1 MKYILSFICLI
12 SLQVSLSQQSSQ
24 ALEKTIKKLS
34 NKAINIATSNQ
45 DSAYYYFKQSI
56 KVAASNKHWNY
67 AMDSYF
73 EMYNTAFY
81 HNNFTKRQSTLFTI
95 DSLYNSQKNYF
106 NTLEN
111 SLKYKNHI
119 NFYYG
124 FYYYRLN
131 NYEAAKNRF
140 QKIIDN
146 TANADNSQLLKNKT
160 FLSVAYSYVAK
171 MNTDEGKYALSKALY
186 DKNIRFLKTIDSTNN
201 DLIYSNYNLLAE
213 VLKKE
218 NKHKQ
223 SNSYFLKFL
232 NYYDNK
238 GGSNNIMSSC
248 FNIAKNYIQLKKIDS
263 AKFYLKKA
271 KQYLDINHMYNVNY
285 YKLYSEIYDNEN
297 NYEKA
302 LNELNKALDFYKK
315 KATRSYKN
323 NQYIAITN
331 SDIGELHQKYDD
343 PNKAINHYNIAIN
356 LFQNDSIKSSINQ
369 INLLK
374 TLKLKAITLNNL
386 NNPIETIN
394 TVNYAISILDKL
406 RPTFRYN
413 DDKLFFIENAFPLF
427 ESGIEACFALDS
439 KSNNNSYIDQAFL
452 YAEKSK
458 SVLLLEALLSSKA
471 TSYANIPKNIIEE
484 GDVLK
489 YKITTL
495 EKKLNV
501 NKTETLKEELT
512 NLKLE
517 HTNYVKRLESNY
529 KNYFNLK
536 YNSKGISLKKTQQ
549 LLSKKD
555 MLISY
560 FYGENAIYAFGIT
573 KNTKQLKRIT
583 LDYNFND
590 SVKLTYKMLS
600 NPKSNLEL
608 LRKNLESLHDKII
621 APINKL
627 NQNLI
632 IVADGLLNY
641 IPFAALIDN
650 KSNYLLEKHNI
661 SYINSATLLQQLQA
675 KKSNNGKLLAFAPS
689 FNNSNLLALP
699 NNLKEAKDC
708 ADYFKGQVLGHDN
721 ATLQNFNTKS
731 TNYSIL
737 HLATHAVFNDEAPEF
752 SFLAFTTKNRQ
763 SGYLYTKDLYNL
775 KLNANLVTLSACES
789 GIGDLKRGEGL
800 LSLARGFYFSG
811 AQSISSTLWKI
822 NDASSAALM
831 SDFYK
836 NLSNGQPKDLAL
848 QQAKLTFV
856 KQNKDNALSHPY
868 YWSAFVISGN
878 TEPLTSTHYW
888 LWIIAG
894 ILLIVILGILLKKKN
909 S

>member
-12 SLQVSLSQQSSQ
+12 SFQVSLSQQSSQ
-24 ALEKTIKKLS
+24 ASEKTIKKLS

-56 KVAASNKHWNY
+56 KVAAINKHWNY
-67 AMDSYF
+67 VMDNYF
-73 EMYNTAFY
+73 EIYNTAFY

-95 DSLYNSQKNYF
+95 DSLYNSQQNYF

-439 KSNNNSYIDQAFL
+439 KNNNNIYIDQAFL

-471 TSYANIPKNIIEE
+471 TNYANIPKNIIEE

-517 HTNYVKRLESNY
+517 HTNYIKRLESNY

-536 YNSKGISLKKTQQ
+536 YNSKGISLIKTQQ

-560 FYGENAIYAFGIT
+560 FYGEKAIYAFGIT

-590 SVKLTYKMLS
+590 SLKLTYKMLS
-600 NPKSNLEL
+600 NPKSNLKL
-608 LRKNLESLHDKII
+608 LKKNLESLHDKIV

-641 IPFAALIDN
+641 IPFAALIDK

-689 FNNSNLLALP
+689 FNNSNLLELP

-708 ADYFKGQVLGHDN
+708 ADYFKGQVLSHDN

-752 SFLAFTTKNRQ
+752 SFLAFTTKNKQ
-763 SGYLYTKDLYNL
+763 NGYLYTKDLYNL

-822 NDASSAALM
+822 NDASSAVLM
-831 SDFYK
+831 SGFYK
-836 NLSNGQPKDLAL
+836 NLSKGQPKDLAL

-856 KQNKDNALSHPY
+856 QQNKDNALSHPY